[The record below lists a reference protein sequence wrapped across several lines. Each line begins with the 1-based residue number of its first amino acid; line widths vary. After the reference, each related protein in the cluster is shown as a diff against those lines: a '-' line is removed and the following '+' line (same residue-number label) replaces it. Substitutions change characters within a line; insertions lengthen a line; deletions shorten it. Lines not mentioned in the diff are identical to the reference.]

1 MKLAVFVDQVF
12 WLDGSRLSTDES
24 YILFPASFKEFVDE
38 IVFIGRLS
46 PAAGRAPYPLEG
58 GRFSLFAIPFYKN
71 LYQFWRN
78 DPRVYWEIAKAAR
91 QQAKTWDALL
101 VCGPHPIGH
110 IIARAC
116 IALGVPVLPIVR
128 QNFIEQMSAHRGFKR
143 LAALAAARILEWD
156 FRRIARDRT
165 VFTVGEEMAAEYAR
179 LSGRVHNHFPCLVDS
194 AQFEVFSK
202 MSAGSDPTRL
212 IKVCRLA
219 PEKGHRYLFAA
230 LVELNQRGLRCHAD
244 LVGTGPIEQELRAIV
259 AKLGITEQVTFHG
272 YVPYG
277 PSLFDLYQRA
287 GALVLSSTT
296 EGFPQVINESL
307 SIGLPTIATRV
318 GGIPSFLTHGETAL
332 LVPPR
337 DPSALA
343 NAIESFVRDAE
354 LRERL
359 RNRGRA
365 LMRDNT
371 LEANRDRILEGV
383 REEIARQKA

>member
-1 MKLAVFVDQVF
+1 MRLAIFVDQVF

-143 LAALAAARILEWD
+143 LAALAAARTLEWD

-165 VFTVGEEMAAEYAR
+165 VFTVGKEMAAQYAR

-219 PEKGHRYLFAA
+219 PEKGHKYLFAA
-230 LVELNQRGLRCHAD
+230 LVELNQRGLRCHVD

-259 AKLGITEQVTFHG
+259 AKLGITEQVTFRG

-277 PSLFDLYQRA
+277 PSLFDLYQKA

-343 NAIESFVRDAE
+343 NAIESFVHDAE

>member
-1 MKLAVFVDQVF
+1 MRLAIFVDQVF

-24 YILFPASFKEFVDE
+24 YILFPASFKDFVDE

-58 GRFSLFAIPFYKN
+58 GGFSLFAMPFYKN

-78 DPRVYWEIAKAAR
+78 DPRVYLEIAKAAR

-110 IIARAC
+110 IVARAC

-165 VFTVGEEMAAEYAR
+165 VFTVGKEMAAEYAR
-179 LSGRVHNHFPCLVDS
+179 LSGRVHDHFPCLVDS

-219 PEKGHRYLFAA
+219 PEKGHKYLFAA
-230 LVELNQRGLRCHAD
+230 LVELNQRGLRCHVD
-244 LVGTGPIEQELRAIV
+244 LVGTGPIEQELRALV
-259 AKLGITEQVTFHG
+259 AKLGITEQVTFRG

-277 PSLFDLYQRA
+277 PSLFDLYQEA

-343 NAIESFVRDAE
+343 NAVESFVRDAE

-359 RNRGRA
+359 RKRGRA

>member
-1 MKLAVFVDQVF
+1 MRLAIFVDQVF

-46 PAAGRAPYPLEG
+46 PATGRAPYPLEG

-143 LAALAAARILEWD
+143 LAALAAARTLEWD

-165 VFTVGEEMAAEYAR
+165 VFTVGKEMAAQYAR

-219 PEKGHRYLFAA
+219 PEKGHKYLFAA
-230 LVELNQRGLRCHAD
+230 LVELNQRGLRCHVD

-259 AKLGITEQVTFHG
+259 AKLGITEQVTFRG

-277 PSLFDLYQRA
+277 PSLFDLYQKA

-343 NAIESFVRDAE
+343 NAIESFVHDAE

>member
-1 MKLAVFVDQVF
+1 
-12 WLDGSRLSTDES
+12 
-24 YILFPASFKEFVDE
+24 
-38 IVFIGRLS
+38 
-46 PAAGRAPYPLEG
+46 
-58 GRFSLFAIPFYKN
+58 
-71 LYQFWRN
+71 
-78 DPRVYWEIAKAAR
+78 
-91 QQAKTWDALL
+91 
-101 VCGPHPIGH
+101 
-110 IIARAC
+110 
-116 IALGVPVLPIVR
+116 
-128 QNFIEQMSAHRGFKR
+128 MSAHRGFKR
-143 LAALAAARILEWD
+143 LAALAAARFLEWD

-165 VFTVGEEMAAEYAR
+165 VFTVGTEMAAEYAR

-219 PEKGHRYLFAA
+219 PEKGHKYLFAA
-230 LVELNQRGLRCHAD
+230 LVELNQRGLRCHVD
-244 LVGTGPIEQELRAIV
+244 LVGTGPIEQELRALV

-277 PSLFDLYQRA
+277 PSLFDLYQKA

-343 NAIESFVRDAE
+343 NAIERFVRDAE

-359 RNRGRA
+359 RNCGRA

>member
-1 MKLAVFVDQVF
+1 MRLAIFVDQVF

-58 GRFSLFAIPFYKN
+58 GRFSLFAMPFYKN

-110 IIARAC
+110 IIARTC

-165 VFTVGEEMAAEYAR
+165 VFTVGKEMAAEYAR

-219 PEKGHRYLFAA
+219 PEKGHKYLFAA
-230 LVELNQRGLRCHAD
+230 LVELNRRGLRCHVD

-259 AKLGITEQVTFHG
+259 AKLGIAEQVTFRG

-277 PSLFDLYQRA
+277 PSLFDLYQKA

-318 GGIPSFLTHGETAL
+318 GGIPAFLTHGETAL

-343 NAIESFVRDAE
+343 NAIEGFVRDAD

>member
-1 MKLAVFVDQVF
+1 MRLAVFVDQVF
-12 WLDGSRLSTDES
+12 WLDGSGLSTDES
-24 YILFPASFKEFVDE
+24 YILFPASFNEFVDE

-46 PAAGRAPYPLEG
+46 PTPGRAPYPLEG
-58 GRFSLFAIPFYKN
+58 GRFSLFAMPFYKN

-78 DPRVYWEIAKAAR
+78 DPRVYWRIAEAVR

-110 IIARAC
+110 IIARVC
-116 IALGVPVLPIVR
+116 IALGVPVLPVVR
-128 QNFIEQMSAHRGFKR
+128 QNFIEQMSAHRGLKR
-143 LAALAAARILEWD
+143 RAALAAARILEWD

-165 VFTVGEEMAAEYAR
+165 VFTVGKEMADEYGR
-179 LSGRVHNHFPCLVDS
+179 LSNRVHNHFPCLVDS
-194 AQFEVFSK
+194 VQFERFSK
-202 MSAGSDPTRL
+202 MFAGKDPTRL
-212 IKVCRLA
+212 INVCRLA
-219 PEKGHRYLFAA
+219 PEKGHKYLFAA
-230 LVELNQRGLRCHAD
+230 LVELNQRGLRCHVD
-244 LVGTGPIEQELRAIV
+244 LVGTGPLEEELRALA
-259 AKLGITEQVTFHG
+259 AKLGIAGQVTFHG

-277 PSLFDLYQRA
+277 PPLFELYQKA

-296 EGFPQVINESL
+296 EGFPQVVNEAL

-354 LRERL
+354 LRGRL
-359 RNRGRA
+359 RKRGRA
-365 LMRDNT
+365 LMRANT

-383 REEIARQKA
+383 REEIARQGA

>member
-1 MKLAVFVDQVF
+1 MRLAVFVDQVF
-12 WLDGSRLSTDES
+12 WLEGSRLSTDES
-24 YILFPASFKEFVDE
+24 YILFPASFNAFVDE

-58 GRFSLFAIPFYKN
+58 GRFSLFAMPFYKN

-78 DPRVYWEIAKAAR
+78 DPRVYWKIAKAAR

-110 IIARAC
+110 IIARVC

-165 VFTVGEEMAAEYAR
+165 VFTVGNEMADEYAR

-212 IKVCRLA
+212 INVCRLA
-219 PEKGHRYLFAA
+219 PEKGHQYLFAA
-230 LVELNQRGLRCHAD
+230 LVALNQRGLRCHVD
-244 LVGTGPIEQELRAIV
+244 LVGTGPIEQELRALV
-259 AKLGITEQVTFHG
+259 AKLGIAGQVTFRG

-277 PSLFDLYQRA
+277 PALFDLYQNA

-337 DPSALA
+337 DPPALA

-383 REEIARQKA
+383 REEIARQRA